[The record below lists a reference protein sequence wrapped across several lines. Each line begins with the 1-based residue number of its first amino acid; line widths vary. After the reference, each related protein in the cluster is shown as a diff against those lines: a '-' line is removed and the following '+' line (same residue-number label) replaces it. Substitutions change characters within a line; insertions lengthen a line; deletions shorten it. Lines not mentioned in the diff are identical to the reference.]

1 MNKQTNK
8 KSIEIIQSLL
18 YQLVGSDG
26 AVPEVIALE
35 LFADFRWSRFRAVL
49 FHQTRAA
56 GTAV

>member
-35 LFADFRWSRFRAVL
+35 LFADFR
-49 FHQTRAA
+49 
-56 GTAV
+56 